1 MSSFG
6 KNILSSAIG
15 STIGFLV
22 ASAILFVIF
31 ILFLFGIMS
40 VWEPQQEQNMLGEAN
55 VLEIRLDAPIVERGS
70 NEYPISFS
78 VLGGLQNNAQLG
90 LDQIL
95 EAFDQIAQEDQ
106 IKGVLLKVDDI
117 SIMPSM
123 MEDLRKGIEML
134 KDEGKFVVAW
144 SENMSQKAL
153 HLNSSADEV
162 YMHPQGTMLLNGYR
176 SQSMFYP
183 GMFEKLGI
191 DVTVV
196 RGPDNKYKSAVEPFL
211 RYDFSPENREQIKL
225 RKRSKQRML

>member
-15 STIGFLV
+15 STIGLLV
-22 ASAILFVIF
+22 ASAILFGIF
-31 ILFLFGIMS
+31 VLILFGIMS
-40 VWEPQQEQNMLGEAN
+40 AWEPEEEQNKLGDAN
-55 VLEIRLDAPIVERGS
+55 ILEIRLDEPIVERGS
-70 NEYPISFS
+70 DGFPLTFN
-78 VLGGLQNNAQLG
+78 VVGGLQDNSQLG

-95 EAFDQIAQEDQ
+95 AAFDEVANESQ
-106 IKGVLLKVDDI
+106 IKGVLLRVDDV
-117 SIMPSM
+117 SVMPSM
-123 MEDLRKGIEML
+123 MEDLREGIQML

-153 HLNSSADEV
+153 HLNSVADEV

-191 DVTVV
+191 DVTIVGARTTPTRV
-196 RGPDNKYKSAVEPFL
+196 PL
-211 RYDFSPENREQIKL
+211 NR
-225 RKRSKQRML
+225 S

>member
-183 GMFEKLGI
+183 GMFEKLG
-191 DVTVV
+191 
-196 RGPDNKYKSAVEPFL
+196 L
-211 RYDFSPENREQIKL
+211 
-225 RKRSKQRML
+225 M